1 MKNQPKYL
9 TTFVFKS
16 KDPQMKISEA
26 MLALFPFAEWNE
38 TPDEPAF
45 ESPSLCRLLASVYL
59 ENSDAVKS
67 DHEHEFEV
75 LSHNSVQLTLLSY
88 ARPTLRKRSIRS
100 LTPNDTFILYRFE
113 RKSLN
118 E

>member
-1 MKNQPKYL
+1 MKNLPNYV

-26 MLALFPFAEWNE
+26 MLALFPFAEWSE
-38 TPDEPAF
+38 TPEEHTF
-45 ESPSLCRLLASVYL
+45 ESPSLSRLLASVYL

-67 DHEHEFEV
+67 DYEHEFEV

>member
-88 ARPTLRKRSIRS
+88 ARPTLRKRSIKS
-100 LTPNDTFILYRFE
+100 LTPNAPFRLYRFE

>member
-1 MKNQPKYL
+1 MKNLPNYV

-26 MLALFPFAEWNE
+26 MLALFPFSEWSE
-38 TPDEPAF
+38 TPEEHTF

-67 DHEHEFEV
+67 DYEHEFEV
-75 LSHNSVQLTLLSY
+75 LSHNTVQLTLLSY
-88 ARPTLRKRSIRS
+88 ARPILRKRSIRS
-100 LTPNDTFILYRFE
+100 LTPNDTFTLYRFE

-118 E
+118 